1 MRHPWASRHSRD
13 TPLSGTPV
21 PRAVLPPT
29 PIAVTQPLPADPPSG
44 GAPSLLQPRAG
55 RLLTSY
61 RSLRLAES
69 NPITTTELQSR
80 YVLINAAQ
88 SRIQGGE
95 LLLTCMPSGRKL
107 GIGIGRANTEPT
119 LFLEFLY
126 IFVPFPRTPQ
136 HTVPRP
142 RACEAGKASFTSR
155 RQTPPTHS
163 LTKVDGFA
171 TTERIHSASL

>member
-61 RSLRLAES
+61 GSPRLAES

-163 LTKVDGFA
+163 LT
-171 TTERIHSASL
+171 